1 MKVLIYLCK
10 ILAKWVFPPN
20 FRTDRK
26 MKDRIRQIMESQH
39 MTQKVFASFIGLSEG
54 SLSGIY
60 SGRTRPTLNV
70 VELIKDKIPSIS
82 TDWLMFGKGKM
93 YTSDSDSSSLDAQPE
108 NQSSGFNNSISPS
121 TPSGV
126 VFNAQENVGVQ
137 QTPKNII
144 KTEVKYL
151 DKPQRQIT
159 EIKIFFD
166 DQTFESFVPKK

>member
-1 MKVLIYLCK
+1 
-10 ILAKWVFPPN
+10 
-20 FRTDRK
+20 
-26 MKDRIRQIMESQH
+26 MESQH

-93 YTSDSDSSSLDAQPE
+93 YTSDSGSSSSDVDADDQLADA
-108 NQSSGFNNSISPS
+108 NTNVASS
-121 TPSGV
+121 TPSGAL
-126 VFNAQENVGVQ
+126 FNAQDNVGVQ
-137 QTPKNII
+137 QTLKNLI

-151 DKPQRQIT
+151 DKQQRQIT

>member
-1 MKVLIYLCK
+1 
-10 ILAKWVFPPN
+10 
-20 FRTDRK
+20 
-26 MKDRIRQIMESQH
+26 

-93 YTSDSDSSSLDAQPE
+93 YTSDSGSSSSDVDADDQLADA
-108 NQSSGFNNSISPS
+108 NTNVASS
-121 TPSGV
+121 TPSGAL
-126 VFNAQENVGVQ
+126 FNAQDNVGVQ
-137 QTPKNII
+137 QTLKNLI

-151 DKPQRQIT
+151 DKQQRQIT

>member
-1 MKVLIYLCK
+1 
-10 ILAKWVFPPN
+10 
-20 FRTDRK
+20 
-26 MKDRIRQIMESQH
+26 MESQH

-70 VELIKDKIPSIS
+70 VELIKEKIPAIS

-93 YTSDSDSSSLDAQPE
+93 YTSENDSSDGAYQDVHQPLPA
-108 NQSSGFNNSISPS
+108 NDSPTSPS
-121 TPSGV
+121 GGL
-126 VFNAQENVGVQ
+126 FNPLENVGVT
-137 QTPKNII
+137 QTLKNPV
-144 KTEVKYL
+144 KTEVKFI

>member
-1 MKVLIYLCK
+1 
-10 ILAKWVFPPN
+10 
-20 FRTDRK
+20 
-26 MKDRIRQIMESQH
+26 

-93 YTSDSDSSSLDAQPE
+93 YTSDSGSSSSDVDADDQLADA
-108 NQSSGFNNSISPS
+108 NTNVASS
-121 TPSGV
+121 TPSGAL
-126 VFNAQENVGVQ
+126 FNARDNVGVQ
-137 QTPKNII
+137 QTLKNMI

>member
-1 MKVLIYLCK
+1 
-10 ILAKWVFPPN
+10 
-20 FRTDRK
+20 
-26 MKDRIRQIMESQH
+26 

-93 YTSDSDSSSLDAQPE
+93 YTSDSAASSSDVDADDQLADA
-108 NQSSGFNNSISPS
+108 NTNVASSAL
-121 TPSGV
+121 SGAL
-126 VFNAQENVGVQ
+126 FNAQENVGVQ
-137 QTPKNII
+137 QTLKNMI

>member
-1 MKVLIYLCK
+1 
-10 ILAKWVFPPN
+10 
-20 FRTDRK
+20 
-26 MKDRIRQIMESQH
+26 MESQH

-70 VELIKDKIPSIS
+70 VELIKEKIPAIS

-93 YTSDSDSSSLDAQPE
+93 YTSENDSSDGAYQDVHQPLPA
-108 NQSSGFNNSISPS
+108 NDSPTSPS
-121 TPSGV
+121 GGL
-126 VFNAQENVGVQ
+126 FNPLENVGVT
-137 QTPKNII
+137 QTLKNPV
-144 KTEVKYL
+144 KAEVKFI

>member
-1 MKVLIYLCK
+1 
-10 ILAKWVFPPN
+10 
-20 FRTDRK
+20 
-26 MKDRIRQIMESQH
+26 MESQH

-82 TDWLMFGKGKM
+82 TDGLMFGKGKM
-93 YTSDSDSSSLDAQPE
+93 YTSDSVSSSSDAEADNPLADA
-108 NQSSGFNNSISPS
+108 NNNMSSSAPLGAL
-121 TPSGV
+121 
-126 VFNAQENVGVQ
+126 FNAQDNVGVQ
-137 QTPKNII
+137 QTPKNMI
-144 KTEVKYL
+144 KTDVKYL

>member
-1 MKVLIYLCK
+1 
-10 ILAKWVFPPN
+10 
-20 FRTDRK
+20 
-26 MKDRIRQIMESQH
+26 

-70 VELIKDKIPSIS
+70 VELIKEKIPAIS

-93 YTSDSDSSSLDAQPE
+93 YTSENDSSDGAYQDVHQTLPANDSPT
-108 NQSSGFNNSISPS
+108 SPS
-121 TPSGV
+121 GGL
-126 VFNAQENVGVQ
+126 FNPLENVGVT
-137 QTPKNII
+137 QTLKNPV
-144 KTEVKYL
+144 KTEVKFI

>member
-1 MKVLIYLCK
+1 
-10 ILAKWVFPPN
+10 
-20 FRTDRK
+20 
-26 MKDRIRQIMESQH
+26 MESQH

-93 YTSDSDSSSLDAQPE
+93 YTSDSTSSSSDVQADDQSADA
-108 NQSSGFNNSISPS
+108 NNNLSSSA
-121 TPSGV
+121 PSGAL
-126 VFNAQENVGVQ
+126 FNAQDNVGVQ
-137 QTPKNII
+137 QTLKNMI

>member
-1 MKVLIYLCK
+1 
-10 ILAKWVFPPN
+10 
-20 FRTDRK
+20 
-26 MKDRIRQIMESQH
+26 

-93 YTSDSDSSSLDAQPE
+93 YTSDSAASSSDAQADDQLADA
-108 NQSSGFNNSISPS
+108 NTNVASS
-121 TPSGV
+121 TPSGAL
-126 VFNAQENVGVQ
+126 FNAQDNVGVQ
-137 QTPKNII
+137 QTLKNMI